1 MATYTGL
8 FDALGLRDWCD
19 SEKKPSLLSLRSL
32 RGEEAA
38 WYEFPFPSLDNL
50 HSACNAVPF
59 GPVKNNRS
67 DRKSDRL

>member
-32 RGEEAA
+32 KGEEAA

-50 HSACNAVPF
+50 HSACNAVPQTRDMTA
-59 GPVKNNRS
+59 G
-67 DRKSDRL
+67 LEA